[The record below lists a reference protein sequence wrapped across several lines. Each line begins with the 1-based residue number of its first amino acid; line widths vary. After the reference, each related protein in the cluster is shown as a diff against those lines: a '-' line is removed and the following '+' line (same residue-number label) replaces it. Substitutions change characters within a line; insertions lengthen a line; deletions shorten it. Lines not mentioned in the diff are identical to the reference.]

1 MGISFVNA
9 VPAKMPQT
17 TKRQDVLTASR
28 LPRSK
33 NEVTD
38 VTFTQTVD
46 ESGEGL
52 KFAKF
57 KNDLQ
62 NV

>member
-33 NEVTD
+33 NEVKEG
-38 VTFTQTVD
+38 TFIQTVD
-46 ESGEGL
+46 KSGEWL
-52 KFAKF
+52 P
-57 KNDLQ
+57 L
-62 NV
+62 